1 MNNPP
6 DFIQLSIRQF
16 WQILKMDYQSQTD
29 NASPVWKRPI
39 VTLLLIIPFYLI
51 KDLDPI
57 LNITESQCW
66 FWNTMHIIRKLH
78 FPLLHYAAEKIS
90 HFALKILLHFASM
103 LFHFEL
109 VLHFWGRLLHFAL
122 VLQLSAI
129 LIRFCA
135 SITVCGDSYYMLHLY
150 YSFRWL
156 LHFAAM
162 ITFCVTFTFCGDY
175 YILR

>member
-1 MNNPP
+1 MALSTLETDHPSEKGYPLDNSRQTNNTMNNPP

-39 VTLLLIIPFYLI
+39 VTLLLIIPFYFI

-78 FPLLHYAAEKIS
+78 FPLLHYAAEKN
-90 HFALKILLHFASM
+90 
-103 LFHFEL
+103 
-109 VLHFWGRLLHFAL
+109 
-122 VLQLSAI
+122 
-129 LIRFCA
+129 
-135 SITVCGDSYYMLHLY
+135 
-150 YSFRWL
+150 
-156 LHFAAM
+156 
-162 ITFCVTFTFCGDY
+162 ITFCVKHFTTFCVNVISFWVSITFLGPIIAFCVSITAFGDYY

>member
-39 VTLLLIIPFYLI
+39 VTLLLIIPFYFI

-78 FPLLHYAAEKIS
+78 FPLLHYAAEKNITFCVKNLLHFVS
-90 HFALKILLHFASM
+90 VLPHFALA
-103 LFHFEL
+103 
-109 VLHFWGRLLHFAL
+109 LHFWGRLLHFAL
-122 VLQLSAI
+122 VLQLAAI
-129 LIRFCA
+129 LVTFCA
-135 SITVCGDSYYMLHLY
+135 SITVCSDSYYMLHLY
-150 YSFRWL
+150 YS
-156 LHFAAM
+156 LHLVS
-162 ITFCVTFTFCGDY
+162 ITFCSDY
-175 YILR
+175 